1 MDGITI
7 FGTLTKYGIW
17 ALLIVAAITIIAAAS
32 YVVYKK
38 VLYGTKSFPMKKAAV
53 LILLAAWF
61 LLVLFLTTFNR
72 GANYTGKIN
81 ISLFSGYINAW
92 NEWSLSEYQLIIF
105 NVLMFSPLGFLL
117 PFLGSKTKK
126 LSVASLISFL
136 VTLFIEALQLLT
148 GQGIFELD
156 DLFHNFV
163 GSMFGYFV
171 STFILNCIEKK
182 RVNMKY
188 LFRMLALPLFYGVFT
203 LVAVVVY
210 QLQPYGNLPFIP
222 AEKQDMSLIT
232 VKKNDSISF
241 DAQEV
246 SIFRN
251 LCIGNYDYAKMI
263 SGKFAEFIDTEWN
276 DYVRTDGSNKV
287 FVNDEE
293 KLTYSLSAG
302 LWSYT
307 NGNTPIS
314 LSEEEVTTWREKIE
328 AWLEA
333 VDLLPEEAVFS
344 LQYGDVLRWDIDAPD
359 MRVT

>member
-1 MDGITI
+1 
-7 FGTLTKYGIW
+7 
-17 ALLIVAAITIIAAAS
+17 
-32 YVVYKK
+32 
-38 VLYGTKSFPMKKAAV
+38 
-53 LILLAAWF
+53 
-61 LLVLFLTTFNR
+61 
-72 GANYTGKIN
+72 
-81 ISLFSGYINAW
+81 
-92 NEWSLSEYQLIIF
+92 
-105 NVLMFSPLGFLL
+105 MFSPLGFLL

-163 GSMFGYFV
+163 GSMFGYFE

-188 LFRMLALPLFYGVFT
+188 LFRMLALSLFYGVFT

-222 AEKQDMSLIT
+222 AEKQDMSLVT

-241 DAQEV
+241 DAQKV

-263 SGKFAEFIDTEWN
+263 SGKFSEFIDTEWN

-359 MRVT
+359 MRVTRTDYISGTILVSIDKNHFISNFFVILKKTNMLRTYTYLPNRRHTAILKTAFLNNTIPLLRATHFILRNVL